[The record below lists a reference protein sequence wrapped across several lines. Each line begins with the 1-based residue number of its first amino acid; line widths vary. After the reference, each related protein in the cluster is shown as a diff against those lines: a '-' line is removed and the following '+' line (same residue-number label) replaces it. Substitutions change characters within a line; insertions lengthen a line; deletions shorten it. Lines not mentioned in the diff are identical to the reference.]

1 MKKSEIKWQT
11 GMPEQTGLYLV
22 TLSTGEVIAMV
33 YNNRFASSPYWFG
46 EENEEGTVIAWCK
59 LSDIEP
65 YKE

>member
-1 MKKSEIKWQT
+1 
-11 GMPEQTGLYLV
+11 MPEQTGLYLV

-46 EENEEGTVIAWCK
+46 EENEEGTVVAWCK